1 MKMTRLGL
9 FRLNFYA
16 FLICMAIQ
24 DIGVI
29 IYDEKLVITP
39 TKNRFSETTDICY
52 VLQEFQP

>member
-1 MKMTRLGL
+1 MTRLGL

-39 TKNRFSETTDICY
+39 TKHRFSETTDICY